1 MAEAKAADC
10 AKLRCETTCTIK
22 FLREI
27 TRKLENSTWC
37 CSWEILDAHGRK
49 VAAEIPDLD
58 IESTQDPP
66 PPSPP
71 DRPTVPAAKNEESAA
86 RPDLELAAFRLQVK
100 SRKRARKEARILVEQ
115 FFAEQLLVPRCRH
128 RRLGGRPSTTTRRPT
143 LTSAPTSAAAL

>member
-49 VAAEIPDLD
+49 IAAEIPDLD

-66 PPSPP
+66 PLSLP
-71 DRPTVPAAKNEESAA
+71 DSLTVPAEKTEG
-86 RPDLELAAFRLQVK
+86 RLDLELAAFRLQVE
-100 SRKRARKEARILVEQ
+100 SRK
-115 FFAEQLLVPRCRH
+115 
-128 RRLGGRPSTTTRRPT
+128 
-143 LTSAPTSAAAL
+143 

>member
-71 DRPTVPAAKNEESAA
+71 DRPTVPAAKNEASAA
-86 RPDLELAAFRLQVK
+86 HRPDLELAAFRARVAK
-100 SRKRARKEARILVEQ
+100 KKRARKEARILVEQ
-115 FFAEQLLVPRCRH
+115 FLAELLQEKIEDLEDKIDLLI
-128 RRLGGRPSTTTRRPT
+128 RRI
-143 LTSAPTSAAAL
+143 